1 MTLKSGEPY
10 LTLRS
15 IGKHFGDKR
24 VLRGIDLDIRR
35 GEFVVVVGKS
45 GSGKSTLL
53 RLIAGLDT
61 AEAGTISV
69 GGRTLSGSNQDA
81 RVMFQDAR
89 LLPWKPVLDNVGL
102 GLRGD
107 WKGKALEALDHVGL
121 RDRADEWPAVL
132 SGGERQR
139 VALARALITRPPLL
153 LLDEPLGAVD
163 ALTRIEMQRLVE
175 RLWLEQGFTAF
186 LITHDVEE
194 AVALAD
200 RVVLL
205 EDGVIA
211 HDIEITLPR
220 PRAHGDAEFAALK
233 DQILRHVL
241 NRSGDKKESVAHEIP
256 RLSKGRAAAMVG

>member
-1 MTLKSGEPY
+1 MTLKTGDPY
-10 LTLRS
+10 LLMRNLT
-15 IGKHFGDKR
+15 KHFGDKH

-35 GEFVVVVGKS
+35 GEFMAVVGKS

-61 AEAGTISV
+61 AELGAISV
-69 GGRTLSGSNQDA
+69 GHNALNGSNHEA

-89 LLPWKPVLDNVGL
+89 LLPWKHIIDNVGL
-102 GLRGD
+102 GLRGN
-107 WKGKALEALDHVGL
+107 WKGQALEALDHVGL
-121 RDRADEWPAVL
+121 RDRADEWPSVL

-153 LLDEPLGAVD
+153 LLDEPLGALD
-163 ALTRIEMQRLVE
+163 ALTRIEMQQLIE

-194 AVALAD
+194 AIVLSD

-211 HDIEITLPR
+211 QDVEIALPR
-220 PRAHGDAEFAALK
+220 PRARGEAEFAALK
-233 DQILRHVL
+233 DQILRHIL
-241 NRSGDKKESVAHEIP
+241 KRSDEKREVTAHEILRVP
-256 RLSKGRAAAMVG
+256 SQIA